1 MSGHHAGGVTEQ
13 LSNELEIL
21 EEGVEAWNAW
31 RQANPTVKPALV
43 GIDLSE
49 RDLTGI
55 NFGETDLS
63 GADFF
68 EARLGDANLKMSS
81 LAGAELSS
89 ADLSGADLY
98 KSDCTGVF
106 AVDADLSGAYVA
118 EADFTG
124 SDLRGSRFCGA
135 DLTKSVLT
143 GTNLTGADLTDSTLL
158 QAGVRE
164 ANLSQ
169 ASLSGANVLGLDYGR
184 FLDMGGHY
192 FGIRGLDSCYGN
204 ALFVRDA
211 QDQDYLD
218 TMRARID
225 ETQPAWR
232 RRLKKLIF
240 KAWALI
246 DYGRSLGKPALYA
259 LVLATA
265 FGILYSL
272 DRSLDWGLME
282 YTGSADSWL
291 SPFYYSIVTYTT
303 LGFGDITPK
312 NWLGEVVV
320 VTEVILGYTTLGLLL
335 AILANRVARQS

>member
-1 MSGHHAGGVTEQ
+1 MTEQ
-13 LSNELEIL
+13 LSTEMEIL
-21 EEGVEAWNAW
+21 EQGVEAWNAW
-31 RQANPTVKPALV
+31 RQANPTAKPVLA
-43 GIDLSE
+43 GA
-49 RDLTGI
+49 DLTDLDLRGI

-63 GADFF
+63 GADLFDT
-68 EARLGDANLKMSS
+68 RLNDANLKMSC

-89 ADLSGADLY
+89 ADLAGVDLY
-98 KSDCTGVF
+98 KSDCSGVF
-106 AVDADLSGAYVA
+106 AVDANFSGAYLA
-118 EADFTG
+118 EADI
-124 SDLRGSRFCGA
+124 SEADLRGSRLNGA
-135 DLTKSVLT
+135 DLTKAVLDK
-143 GTNLTGADLTDSTLL
+143 TNLAGADLSESTL
-158 QAGVRE
+158 VE
-164 ANLSQ
+164 ARVQDANMSQ
-169 ASLSGANVLGLDYGR
+169 TTVSGANVLGLDYGA

-218 TMRARID
+218 TLRTRI
-225 ETQPAWR
+225 EESPPGFHKRVKQ
-232 RRLKKLIF
+232 LIF
-240 KAWALI
+240 RSWSYI

-282 YTGSADSWL
+282 YGGSADSWL

-303 LGFGDITPK
+303 LGFGDITPA